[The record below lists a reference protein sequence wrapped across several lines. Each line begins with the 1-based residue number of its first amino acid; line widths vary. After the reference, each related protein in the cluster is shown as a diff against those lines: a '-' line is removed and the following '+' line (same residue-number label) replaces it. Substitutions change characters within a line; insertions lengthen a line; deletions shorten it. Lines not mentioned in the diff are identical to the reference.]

1 MLKVRP
7 KSIIIL
13 VALFTLCTCIDPYS
27 PKLGAYQS
35 LLVIDGLIT
44 DANTSYTVKLSKTF
58 KEQNSIPL
66 TVTDATVYITD
77 NAGNSN
83 YFINKGKGIYKTDSI
98 QFEGVIGRTYILH
111 VSTNEGNE
119 YESKPCPMQ
128 SVPDIDN
135 VYFAKDQEL
144 TNNGTQSQEGI
155 RIFLD
160 SKTGEGSQNYRWTFE
175 ETWKFK
181 VPTPKKF
188 DYINDSTIVP
198 VDVIKEYCWKSRIS
212 NEILVYSN
220 YSGEAG
226 PVKKE
231 PIYFI
236 GTDQSDRLLIKY
248 SILVKQYSIS
258 KEEFDFWNNMK
269 QIDAS
274 GGDIFAKQPFSVSS
288 NLYNINNS
296 SEQVLGYFQV
306 SAVKEK
312 REEISFSDIGNL
324 NLPVYHYPCA
334 RIEMAPKDYPWPPYS
349 APLTWD
355 DLYEMYTTSG
365 YAFCEPIY
373 NPGTFVLQKMVFSL
387 PLCANCEL
395 TGSLKKPD
403 FWVDLK

>member
-1 MLKVRP
+1 MLKVGP

-13 VALFTLCTCIDPYS
+13 VAVFILCTCIDPYS
-27 PKLGAYQS
+27 PKLGAYQA

-119 YESKPCPMQ
+119 YESKPCLMQ

-160 SKTGEGSQNYRWTFE
+160 SKTAEGSQNYRWTFE

-220 YSGEAG
+220 YSGEAV

-258 KEEFDFWNNMK
+258 KEEFDFWNNMR

-274 GGDIFAKQPFSVSS
+274 GGNIFAKQPFSVSS

-395 TGSLKKPD
+395 TGSVKKPD
-403 FWVDLK
+403 FWIDLN